1 MNEMEKSNGQMVP
14 VVLTKKKMRQV
25 QIFVV
30 IRRSMCDHFALE
42 FSNQD
47 TLCFSN

>member
-1 MNEMEKSNGQMVP
+1 MNEMEKYNGQMVP

-30 IRRSMCDHFALE
+30 IRSMCDHFALE